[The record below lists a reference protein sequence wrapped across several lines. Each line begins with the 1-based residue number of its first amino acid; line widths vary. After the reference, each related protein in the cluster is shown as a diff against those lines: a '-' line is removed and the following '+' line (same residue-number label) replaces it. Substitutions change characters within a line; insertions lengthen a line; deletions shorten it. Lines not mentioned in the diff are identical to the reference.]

1 MKKFLNQNSKIKSI
15 LICLFLVILIVISE
29 IFSFFSYQNDK
40 KKYEMEEIKWKKIE
54 AEKEEYNIPSK
65 ITRKDILEAAK
76 ELEEEGLV
84 TLQKEG
90 KARAQKTWIIPNMEV
105 IASKKDEELKK
116 DLKELAYK
124 YNIVE
129 MSDSENETEVVRVIR
144 LLRDVIN
151 E

>member
-1 MKKFLNQNSKIKSI
+1 MKIDL
-15 LICLFLVILIVISE
+15 
-29 IFSFFSYQNDK
+29 K
-40 KKYEMEEIKWKKIE
+40 KKILEIVVENAYTKQSEKTIE

-90 KARAQKTWIIPNMEV
+90 KARAQKAWIIPNMEV

>member
-1 MKKFLNQNSKIKSI
+1 MKIDL
-15 LICLFLVILIVISE
+15 
-29 IFSFFSYQNDK
+29 K
-40 KKYEMEEIKWKKIE
+40 KKILEIVVENAYTKQSEKTIEAE

>member
-1 MKKFLNQNSKIKSI
+1 MKIDL
-15 LICLFLVILIVISE
+15 
-29 IFSFFSYQNDK
+29 K
-40 KKYEMEEIKWKKIE
+40 KKILEIVVENAYTKQSEKTID
-54 AEKEEYNIPSK
+54 AEKEEYNIPPE
-65 ITRKDILEAAK
+65 ITHKDILNVAK

-129 MSDSENETEVVRVIR
+129 MSDSENETEVVCVIR

>member
-1 MKKFLNQNSKIKSI
+1 
-15 LICLFLVILIVISE
+15 
-29 IFSFFSYQNDK
+29 
-40 KKYEMEEIKWKKIE
+40 
-54 AEKEEYNIPSK
+54 
-65 ITRKDILEAAK
+65 
-76 ELEEEGLV
+76 
-84 TLQKEG
+84 
-90 KARAQKTWIIPNMEV
+90 MEV

>member
-1 MKKFLNQNSKIKSI
+1 MKIDL
-15 LICLFLVILIVISE
+15 
-29 IFSFFSYQNDK
+29 K
-40 KKYEMEEIKWKKIE
+40 KKILEIVVENAYTKQSEKTIE
-54 AEKEEYNIPSK
+54 AEKEEYNIPSEF
-65 ITRKDILEAAK
+65 THKDILSAAK

-90 KARAQKTWIIPNMEV
+90 KGRGQKTWIIPNMEV

-144 LLRDVIN
+144 LLRDVISN
-151 E
+151 

>member
-1 MKKFLNQNSKIKSI
+1 MKIDLRKKI
-15 LICLFLVILIVISE
+15 LEIVVENAYTKQSE
-29 IFSFFSYQNDK
+29 K
-40 KKYEMEEIKWKKIE
+40 TIE
-54 AEKEEYNIPSK
+54 AEKEEF
-65 ITRKDILEAAK
+65 THKDILNAAK

-90 KARAQKTWIIPNMEV
+90 KGRGQKTWIIPKMEI

>member
-1 MKKFLNQNSKIKSI
+1 MKIDL
-15 LICLFLVILIVISE
+15 
-29 IFSFFSYQNDK
+29 K
-40 KKYEMEEIKWKKIE
+40 KKILEIVVENAYTKQSEKTID
-54 AEKEEYNIPSK
+54 AEKEEYNIPSE
-65 ITRKDILEAAK
+65 ITHKDILNAAK

-105 IASKKDEELKK
+105 IVSKKDEELKK

>member
-1 MKKFLNQNSKIKSI
+1 MKIDL
-15 LICLFLVILIVISE
+15 
-29 IFSFFSYQNDK
+29 K
-40 KKYEMEEIKWKKIE
+40 KKILEIVVENAYTKQSEKTID
-54 AEKEEYNIPSK
+54 AEKEEYNIPPE
-65 ITRKDILEAAK
+65 ITHKDILNSAK

-124 YNIVE
+124 
-129 MSDSENETEVVRVIR
+129 
-144 LLRDVIN
+144 
-151 E
+151 

>member
-1 MKKFLNQNSKIKSI
+1 MKIDL
-15 LICLFLVILIVISE
+15 
-29 IFSFFSYQNDK
+29 K
-40 KKYEMEEIKWKKIE
+40 KKILEIVVENAYTKQSEKTIE

-90 KARAQKTWIIPNMEV
+90 KARVQKTWIIPNMEV

>member
-1 MKKFLNQNSKIKSI
+1 MKIDL
-15 LICLFLVILIVISE
+15 
-29 IFSFFSYQNDK
+29 K
-40 KKYEMEEIKWKKIE
+40 KKILEIVVENAYTKQSEKTID
-54 AEKEEYNIPSK
+54 AEKEEYNISPE
-65 ITRKDILEAAK
+65 ITHNAAK